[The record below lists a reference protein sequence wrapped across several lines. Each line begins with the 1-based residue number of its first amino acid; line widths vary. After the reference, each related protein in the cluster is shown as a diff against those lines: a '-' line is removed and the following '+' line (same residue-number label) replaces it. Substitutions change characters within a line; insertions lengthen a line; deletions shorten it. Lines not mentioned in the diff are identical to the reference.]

1 MFIYQ
6 ERQTPAPGGQ
16 MIILNH
22 DGLLFLAS
30 DWTGI
35 ILANKMCARGL
46 QTQKFLSDKKIQKGK
61 K

>member
-22 DGLLFLAS
+22 DGLISLPVIGQA
-30 DWTGI
+30 
-35 ILANKMCARGL
+35 
-46 QTQKFLSDKKIQKGK
+46 
-61 K
+61 